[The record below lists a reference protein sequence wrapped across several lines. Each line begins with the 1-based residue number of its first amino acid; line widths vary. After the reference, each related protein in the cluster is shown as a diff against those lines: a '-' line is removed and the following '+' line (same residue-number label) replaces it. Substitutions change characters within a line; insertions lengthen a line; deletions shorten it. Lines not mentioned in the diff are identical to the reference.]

1 MGKRLKASEF
11 PPLNSLDTNSNQ
23 GAVPAAKVVT
33 DSQKQPSTHKK
44 ESRAKV
50 SKKEPFIR
58 GSYTLTQAHLDYI
71 DAIVERQK
79 DEGLNANSSHFIRQL
94 VQAEMKRN
102 PIGADA

>member
-11 PPLNSLDTNSNQ
+11 PPLNSLDTNSKQ
-23 GAVPAAKVVT
+23 GAVPVAKVAT
-33 DSQKQPSTHKK
+33 DSQKQPSAHKK

-58 GSYTLTQAHLDYI
+58 GSFTLTQAHLDYI

-102 PIGADA
+102 PIGAGA

>member
-11 PPLNSLDTNSNQ
+11 PPLNSLDTNSNE
-23 GAVPAAKVVT
+23 GAMPAAKVVT
-33 DSQKQPSTHKK
+33 DSQEQPGAHKK
-44 ESRAKV
+44 ESRAKL

-58 GSYTLTQAHLDYI
+58 GSFTLTQAHLDYI
-71 DAIVERQK
+71 DAMVERQK

-102 PIGADA
+102 PLGVDA